1 MADTTETLIF
11 ELKINEG
18 TGGKPASEQ
27 KKEVDAL
34 AGSILGLQQANKKLR
49 DERKL
54 LDTTTEAG
62 SARIKQLNAEI
73 DKNDAAIKKNSSSL
87 EKQRLNVG
95 NYTGALDK
103 LIPGLGATVNGIL
116 SMAKAAVTATIA
128 LGPIG
133 IIIAALGVALGA
145 IISYFKGSE
154 EGMDKFAKV
163 SAQVSAVV
171 GVLVDRVIQLGG
183 ALVAF
188 LSGDFEGGLNK
199 LSSAFSG
206 VGDEIE
212 REIEL
217 AGQLADMLDQ
227 LEERELRYGLAV
239 SETANEIKKLII
251 ESKNRQAT
259 EEERIAKL
267 EEATQKEIA
276 LNEQLKKIQEDKILA
291 SALQVQADF
300 SSLESGRKAGESAID
315 FAKRIVANE
324 GILFERRKE
333 LADLIIAYN
342 QSQGES
348 LNLQEK
354 ISNQTDALNEKLDA
368 RIEREKALND
378 EVARFLE
385 EFEKKLDADRVA
397 FELEQAQAEERST
410 MAEQFRADLELNKQV
425 TLDTNAIITASNKA
439 KADSDAKFNKAS
451 NDIKKKQDQDY
462 LTTFA
467 KLSADGAA
475 IFKQNTIAFK
485 VLATGRAIANTFLG
499 VTEILK
505 TPSVLPEP
513 AATIARAVSVAVA
526 VGSGLKAVAE
536 INKISFAKGGRADK
550 RGIFD
555 GPSHAGGGID
565 YVRSDG
571 KHRINVEGDEAFFV
585 LKKSATREI
594 GALSSLNQKHGGASF
609 GHYPSM
615 QKSYALGGIIT
626 TPQQAKGLSVID
638 VQNIVMSMP
647 RPVVIV
653 EDINT
658 GQANRA
664 DVVNRADVL

>member
-18 TGGKPASEQ
+18 AGGKPASEQ

-54 LDTTTEAG
+54 LDTTTESGA
-62 SARIKQLNAEI
+62 AKIKQLNAEI

-103 LIPGLGATVNGIL
+103 LIPGLGATVNGI
-116 SMAKAAVTATIA
+116 MGMTKASLAFIAT
-128 LGPIG
+128 PIG
-133 IIIAALGVALGA
+133 IILAALGLA
-145 IISYFKGSE
+145 IAAVTKYLTGSE

-188 LSGDFEGGLNK
+188 LTGDFEGGLNK

-239 SETANEIKKLII
+239 SETANEIKKLIL
-251 ESKNRQAT
+251 ESKNRVAS
-259 EEERIAKL
+259 EEDRIKKL
-267 EEATQKEIA
+267 EEATQKEVA

-291 SALQVQADF
+291 SALQVQSDF

-324 GILFERRKE
+324 DILFDRRKE

-342 QSQGES
+342 QSQGDS
-348 LNLQEK
+348 INLQEK
-354 ISNQTDALNEKLDA
+354 IANQTDALNEKLDA
-368 RIEREKALND
+368 RVEKERALNA
-378 EVARFLE
+378 EVEMYLE
-385 EFEKKLDADRVA
+385 NFEKKLEADRVA
-397 FELEQAQAEERST
+397 FEAELAADEERAT
-410 MAEQFRADLELNKQV
+410 ITEKFRSDLELNKQIV
-425 TLDTNAIITASNKA
+425 LDTNAVITQSNKA

-451 NDIKKKQDQDY
+451 NDIKKKQDTDY
-462 LTTFA
+462 LQTFA

-513 AATIARAVSVAVA
+513 AATIARAVSVALA

-536 INKISFAKGGRADK
+536 INKVSFAKGGRADK

-555 GPSHAGGGID
+555 GPSHSGGGID

-585 LKKSATREI
+585 LKRSATQEI

-609 GHYPSM
+609 GHYPSP
-615 QKSYALGGIIT
+615 KPNYALGGNIFT
-626 TPQQAKGLSVID
+626 QRQPQGLSVTD

-653 EDINT
+653 DDINT

-664 DVVNRADVL
+664 DVVDRADVL

>member
-11 ELKINEG
+11 ELKINDS
-18 TGGKPASEQ
+18 TGGKPPAEQ

-103 LIPGLGATVNGIL
+103 LIPGLGATVNGIAG
-116 SMAKAAVTATIA
+116 MTKASLAFIAT
-128 LGPIG
+128 PIG
-133 IIIAALGVALGA
+133 IVIAALGLA
-145 IISYFKGSE
+145 IAAVTKYLTGSE
-154 EGMDKFAKV
+154 EGMDKFAKI

-171 GVLVDRVIQLGG
+171 GVLVDRVIELGG

-188 LSGDFEGGLNK
+188 LTGDFEGGLNK
-199 LSSAFSG
+199 LSGAFAG

-251 ESKNRQAT
+251 EAKNRQAT

-267 EEATQKEIA
+267 EEATKKEIA
-276 LNEQLKKIQEDKILA
+276 LNEQIKAIQEDKILA
-291 SALQVQADF
+291 AALQVQADF
-300 SSLESGRKAGESAID
+300 SALESQRKVGESAID

-324 GILFERRKE
+324 DIVFDRRKE
-333 LADLIIAYN
+333 LADLIISYN

-368 RIEREKALND
+368 RIEKEKALND
-378 EVARFLE
+378 EVARYLE
-385 EFEKKLDADRVA
+385 VFQAKLDADQIA
-397 FELEQAQAEERST
+397 FEKEQVADEERAT
-410 MAEQFRADLELNKQV
+410 MAQRFRDDLGLNQQV
-425 TLDTNAIITASNKA
+425 VLDTNAAITASNKA

-451 NDIKKKQDQDY
+451 NDIKKKQDTDY

-467 KLSADGAA
+467 KLSAEGAA
-475 IFKQNTIAFK
+475 LFKQNTIAFK

-513 AATIARAVSVAVA
+513 AATIARVLSIATA

-536 INKISFAKGGRADK
+536 INKISFARGGRADK
-550 RGIFD
+550 RGVFE

-571 KHRINVEGDEAFFV
+571 KHAINVEGDEAFFV

-594 GALSSLNQKHGGASF
+594 GALSGLNQKHGGASF
-609 GHYPSM
+609 GHYPSI
-615 QKSYALGGIIT
+615 QKNFALGGNIPT
-626 TPQQAKGLSVID
+626 TRQTQGLSVLD

-664 DVVNRADVL
+664 EVVDKANVL